1 MSCLHKR
8 LWIVLPAL
16 LSLILIAPLRLRAA
30 DHVVSESS
38 MQQALAN
45 ASAARQRNV
54 AQVEKF
60 FSSTEARAA
69 LKKAHLS
76 LNQVQNAVPSLDNQ
90 ELAQLA
96 RRTQKVQ
103 NDFAAGS
110 LSNERLT
117 YIVIA
122 LATAVI
128 VILIFEA

>member
-1 MSCLHKR
+1 MPCLYKR
-8 LWIVLPAL
+8 LWIVPFAVLP
-16 LSLILIAPLRLRAA
+16 LILTAPAGLRAA

-38 MQQALAN
+38 MQQALVS
-45 ASAARQRNV
+45 ASAARQKNV

-60 FSSTEARAA
+60 FSSRDARAA

-76 LNQVQNAVPSLDNQ
+76 LRQVQNAVPSLDNQ

-128 VILIFEA
+128 IILIFEA

>member
-1 MSCLHKR
+1 MPRHYKR
-8 LWIVLPAL
+8 LLVVLLGL
-16 LSLILIAPLRLRAA
+16 LLAIFFAAPRVRAE
-30 DHVVSESS
+30 DHVVSSS
-38 MQQALAN
+38 VMRQALVHSTAT
-45 ASAARQRNV
+45 RQNQI

-60 FSSTEARAA
+60 FSSPPAEKA
-69 LKKAHLS
+69 LKKGRIDLQ
-76 LNQVQNAVPSLDNQ
+76 QVQNAVPSLSNQ

-96 RRTQKVQ
+96 ARTQKIQ
-103 NDFAAGS
+103 NNFAAGS

>member
-1 MSCLHKR
+1 MPRHHTR
-8 LWIVLPAL
+8 LLVVFLGLLLAILFAAPPLP
-16 LSLILIAPLRLRAA
+16 AA
-30 DHVVSESS
+30 DHVVSSS
-38 MQQALAN
+38 AIRQALVR
-45 ASAARQRNV
+45 SAATRQNQI

-60 FSSTEARAA
+60 FSSPPAEKA
-69 LKKAHLS
+69 LQKGRIDLQ
-76 LNQVQNAVPSLDNQ
+76 QVQNAIPSLSNQ

-96 RRTQKVQ
+96 ARTQRIQ